1 MQAVSETSVVA
12 APRRIVTHRFFA
24 VPSHARR
31 DRRPTDLTMLIVS
44 VVVVWVFA
52 TRAGHGLGRF
62 ERALTDLVAALPVFL
77 DPVWA
82 IANDALRVWAVA
94 LVIVAAWRRRWG
106 LLRDMAAGLAL
117 AAVAVMVI
125 GRVVNGAWPDVSA
138 GLSFG
143 EADVDYPALG
153 LALAVTVVSIASSHL
168 SRPYR
173 YLCRWIIGLGGIGA
187 FALGAGTPSGV
198 IGAIYLGLG
207 IAASVHLVF
216 GSPGGLP
223 TTEHVRGALAGMGVD
238 AGVVDVARQGGVVRV
253 RAIAAAGGELDVKIH
268 GRDAWD
274 GQLIVSVWRFLW
286 YRDGGPTL
294 ALTRLQQVEH
304 EAFLTLL
311 AERRGAQ
318 VHPVVA
324 AGVEPGGDAL
334 LVVERRGTPVGEMAG
349 LPGSIALAM
358 WRSLHLLHSAGITH
372 GSIDLDRVFVDD
384 DVVRFADLAA
394 GDTAS
399 SPDALLVDRAQLLVV
414 TAAVMG
420 TDEAVSSALGGL
432 GPSGLAE
439 VTSYLQPA
447 AMSPRLRR
455 ELAARDIDIDDVRR
469 AAIAACGG
477 QDHELIR
484 LRRLTVGRALMAV
497 LLTYAGY
504 TLVSGLLEIGLDTL
518 LDAIREASLP
528 IVIAAFFISLL
539 SRPVNAY
546 GLSAL
551 SPIPV
556 PIGRLTVLM
565 FAMNFVNLAM
575 PSTAGRVAVNIRF
588 FQRSGVDPTTAVA
601 VGALDGFTGFLSQM
615 ILTLSIVIF
624 GLGTLDIGLDQL
636 GDSSPDWLGGLA
648 IGLVVVIAIV
658 VAVVATVPRLRRA
671 VLDAYRSARRFLG
684 ELVRSPQR
692 LAKAMAANMTSEL
705 IYSVVLFTVLAAFG
719 QEVHFIDVVF
729 VGIAVSLFAGL
740 MPVPGGIG
748 VTEAGLTAGF
758 MACGV
763 DQATAFAAA
772 LTVRLITYY
781 TPPLIGWFALRW
793 LQRRRY
799 L

>member
-1 MQAVSETSVVA
+1 MHAASETSLVV
-12 APRRIVTHRFFA
+12 APRRIAPNRFFA
-24 VPSHARR
+24 VPPQARR
-31 DRRPTDLTMLIVS
+31 DRRPTDITMLIVS
-44 VVVVWVFA
+44 VVLVWVFA
-52 TRAGHGLGRF
+52 TRATNAASQF
-62 ERALTDLVAALPVFL
+62 ESSLTDLVASLPAFL

-82 IANDALRVWAVA
+82 IANDALRVWAVV
-94 LVIVAAWRRRWG
+94 LVIAALWRRRWG
-106 LLRDMAAGLAL
+106 LLRDVAAGIVLSAG
-117 AAVAVMVI
+117 AVMAI
-125 GRVVNGAWPDVSA
+125 GRLANGSWPDVST
-138 GLSFG
+138 GLSFDTVNV
-143 EADVDYPALG
+143 EYPALG
-153 LALAVTVVSIASSHL
+153 LALAVAVVSIVSSHL

-173 YLCRWIIGLGGIGA
+173 YLCRWIIGLGGVGA

-198 IGAIYLGLG
+198 IGAVYLGLG
-207 IAASVHLVF
+207 VAALVHLLF

-223 TTEHVRGALAGMGVD
+223 SVEHVRGALEGVGVD
-238 AGVVDVARQGGVVRV
+238 AGVIDISRQSGVVRV
-253 RAIAAAGGELDVKIH
+253 RAITAGGSDLDVKIY

-286 YRDGGPTL
+286 YRDGGQTL
-294 ALTRLQQVEH
+294 RLSRLQQVEH

-318 VHPVVA
+318 VHPVLA
-324 AGVEPGGDAL
+324 AGVEPAGDAL
-334 LVVERRGTPVGEMAG
+334 LVVERLGTPIGEVGVVPHG
-349 LPGSIALAM
+349 LGVSM
-358 WRSLHLLHSAGITH
+358 WRSLDALHRAGITH
-372 GSIDLDRVFVDD
+372 GSIDLDRVFLADGT
-384 DVVRFADLAA
+384 VRFADLAS
-394 GDTAS
+394 GDTTS
-399 SPDALLVDRAQLLVV
+399 SPAALLVDRAQLLAVA
-414 TAAVMG
+414 AAVMG
-420 TDEAVSSALGGL
+420 ADAAVPCALEALG
-432 GPSGLAE
+432 PTGLAE

-455 ELAARDIDIDDVRR
+455 DLAARGVDIDAVRS
-469 AAIAACGG
+469 AAIAASGAEE
-477 QDHELIR
+477 HELIR
-484 LRRLTVGRALMAV
+484 LRRLTIGRALMAV

-518 LDAIREASLP
+518 VDAIREASFP
-528 IVIAAFFISLL
+528 IVVAAFFISLL

-601 VGALDGFTGFLSQM
+601 VGALDGFTGFLCQM

-624 GLGTLDIGLDQL
+624 GLGSLDLGLEQL
-636 GDSSPDWLGGLA
+636 RDSSPDWLGGLA
-648 IGLVVVIAIV
+648 IGLLVVLLIVIGV
-658 VAVVATVPRLRRA
+658 VAAVPKLRNVVTGAF
-671 VLDAYRSARRFLG
+671 RSAKAFVR
-684 ELVRSPQR
+684 ELARSPQR
-692 LAKAMAANMTSEL
+692 LVKAMAANMTSEL
-705 IYSVVLFTVLAAFG
+705 IYSVVLFTVLAAFD
-719 QEVHFIDVVF
+719 QNVQFVDVVF

-763 DQATAFAAA
+763 PQATAFAAA
-772 LTVRLITYY
+772 LTVRMITYY